1 MKTHDVRQIV
11 TVHDEREAARHAKGR
26 ITIIDDDQAIRHA
39 LSALLEFE
47 GYATTS
53 LDSALLYL
61 DQLEEAASVFPGP
74 HCILLDVKMPEL
86 TGLELQSA
94 LIELSE
100 MTPLIFMSGGSGAS
114 EAVTAFRH
122 GAIDFLIKPFEDQ
135 ELLLAIQRALEKSR
149 EHQLDLEHHQKIGAQ
164 LSLLSQRE
172 KQIAAMVAKGKLN
185 RDIANELGIAVR
197 TVKLHRMNMM
207 RKLGANNVIELAK
220 LVDQLN

>member
-11 TVHDEREAARHAKGR
+11 TVHDEREAARHIKGR
-26 ITIIDDDQAIRHA
+26 ITIIDDDLAIRHA

-47 GYATTS
+47 GYATET
-53 LDSALLYL
+53 LASASLYL
-61 DQLEEAASVFPGP
+61 DQLEEDLPVFPGP

-94 LIELSE
+94 LNELSE

-114 EAVTAFRH
+114 EAVAAFRL

-135 ELLLAIQRALEKSR
+135 ELLQAIQRALEKSR
-149 EHQLDLEHHQKIGAQ
+149 EQQLAIVNHQKVGAQ
-164 LSLLSQRE
+164 LSLLSERE
-172 KQIAAMVAKGKLN
+172 KQIAKMVAKGKLN
-185 RDIANELGIAVR
+185 RDIATELGIAVR

-220 LVDQLN
+220 LVDQII

>member
-47 GYATTS
+47 GYATSS

-122 GAIDFLIKPFEDQ
+122 GDIDFLIKPFEDQ

-149 EHQLDLEHHQKIGAQ
+149 EQQLELEHHQKLAHNFRCCLNVKNKSQPWWQKENSIVI
-164 LSLLSQRE
+164 SLTS
-172 KQIAAMVAKGKLN
+172 
-185 RDIANELGIAVR
+185 
-197 TVKLHRMNMM
+197 
-207 RKLGANNVIELAK
+207 
-220 LVDQLN
+220 

>member
-11 TVHDEREAARHAKGR
+11 TVHDEREAVRHAKGR

-47 GYATTS
+47 GYATES
-53 LDSALLYL
+53 LGSALLYL
-61 DQLEEAASVFPGP
+61 DQLEEDSAVFPGP

-94 LIELSE
+94 LTELSE
-100 MTPLIFMSGGSGAS
+100 ITPLIFMSGGSGAS
-114 EAVTAFRH
+114 EAVAAFRQ

-135 ELLLAIQRALEKSR
+135 ELLSAIQRALDKSR
-149 EHQLDLEHHQKIGAQ
+149 EHQHDYEQHQKVGAQ

-172 KQIAAMVAKGKLN
+172 KQIAEMVAKGKLN
-185 RDIANELGIAVR
+185 RDIAIELGIAVR

>member
-1 MKTHDVRQIV
+1 
-11 TVHDEREAARHAKGR
+11 
-26 ITIIDDDQAIRHA
+26 
-39 LSALLEFE
+39 
-47 GYATTS
+47 
-53 LDSALLYL
+53 
-61 DQLEEAASVFPGP
+61 
-74 HCILLDVKMPEL
+74 MPEL

-149 EHQLDLEHHQKIGAQ
+149 EQQLDLEHHQKIGAQ

-185 RDIANELGIAVR
+185 RDIATELGIAVR

-220 LVDQLN
+220 LIDQLN